1 MPGSSRAYAI
11 VFLLVVAFIL
21 YGSLYPIHFHTRA
34 TPTGPLA
41 YLWSTRHD
49 WDHRADLLANILL
62 YIPFGFFGVLTLGWR
77 HALPITLAGA
87 ALAAG
92 VELAQFNDQGRVTSM
107 GDVYADTIGAGVGA
121 IAATLAGSGLR
132 WPLLKELSNDP
143 PATMV
148 LLIWFGY
155 RLYPYVPVTSAHKY
169 IRALAPIVL
178 NPTLS
183 TIDLIRFTATSARI
197 GAILDA
203 LYGSRR
209 VLVLLPLLIAAELA
223 GRVPIIDATLERT
236 DIEGAGLAIAI

>member
-1 MPGSSRAYAI
+1 
-11 VFLLVVAFIL
+11 
-21 YGSLYPIHFHTRA
+21 
-34 TPTGPLA
+34 
-41 YLWSTRHD
+41 
-49 WDHRADLLANILL
+49 
-62 YIPFGFFGVLTLGWR
+62 
-77 HALPITLAGA
+77 
-87 ALAAG
+87 
-92 VELAQFNDQGRVTSM
+92 
-107 GDVYADTIGAGVGA
+107 
-121 IAATLAGSGLR
+121 
-132 WPLLKELSNDP
+132 
-143 PATMV
+143 MV

-209 VLVLLPLLIAAELA
+209 VLVLLPQLIAAELA